1 MKPHSFI
8 KFYLKRSSASSKQ
21 SIQDKV
27 QSLSN
32 PGSSM
37 RVSDSAYGVQHFCLA
52 RAAIEVQY
60 QPSTGRKQSYPHTG
74 TAGGNTE

>member
-1 MKPHSFI
+1 MKYRKTFYWEENFETSFLY
-8 KFYLKRSSASSKQ
+8 KVYLKRSSASSKQ

-27 QSLSN
+27 QSFSN

-60 QPSTGRKQSYPHTG
+60 
-74 TAGGNTE
+74 

>member
-1 MKPHSFI
+1 MKKRKILLGNKILKPHFVI

-27 QSLSN
+27 QSFSN

-37 RVSDSAYGVQHFCLA
+37 RVSYSAYGVQHFCLA

-60 QPSTGRKQSYPHTG
+60 
-74 TAGGNTE
+74 